1 MPPGGG
7 GNLSANDQKES
18 MLVFGEAIPNG
29 ECWYVLRKNKHDDR
43 EIELWNPNTGIKSQF
58 GRIKE
63 VQ

>member
-1 MPPGGG
+1 
-7 GNLSANDQKES
+7 

-63 VQ
+63 V